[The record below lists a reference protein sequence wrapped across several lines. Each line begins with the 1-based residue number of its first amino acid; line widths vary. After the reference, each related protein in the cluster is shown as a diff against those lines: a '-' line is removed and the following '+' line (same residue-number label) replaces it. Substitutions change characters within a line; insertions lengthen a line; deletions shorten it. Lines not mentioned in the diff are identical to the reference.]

1 MNYYICNNE
10 KFIMLFRVYEIKS
23 FDRGLVYWFLV
34 NWYFDVYKMWF
45 LKMLI
50 FDKGLCNI

>member
-10 KFIMLFRVYEIKS
+10 KFIMLFRVYEIKCC
-23 FDRGLVYWFLV
+23 DKGLVNCFLV
-34 NWYFDVYKMWF
+34 NWYIDVYKMWF

>member
-10 KFIMLFRVYEIKS
+10 KFIMLFRVYEIKC
-23 FDRGLVYWFLV
+23 FNKGLVYCFLV
-34 NWYFDVYKMWF
+34 NWYIDVYKMWF

>member
-45 LKMLI
+45 LEMLI
-50 FDKGLCNI
+50 FENGLCNI

>member
-1 MNYYICNNE
+1 MKYYICKNE